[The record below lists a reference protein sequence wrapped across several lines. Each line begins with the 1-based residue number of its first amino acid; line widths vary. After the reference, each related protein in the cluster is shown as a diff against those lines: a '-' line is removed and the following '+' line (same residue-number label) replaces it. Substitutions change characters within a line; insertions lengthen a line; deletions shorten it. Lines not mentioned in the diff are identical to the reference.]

1 MNQEIVDQQWLPPS
15 PHREE
20 VLRVI
25 RIGRAHVEE
34 RGHNV
39 PPLLVYED
47 GGTMELP
54 RVRFAEGKFVAS
66 EGSEPAKAT
75 TRYLDVCGTV
85 AELKRLVEEEPE
97 AVLAH
102 PDRLMQLTE
111 DAHYMISRMERR
123 LQTYRAFSERVEEL
137 CEGLK
142 AIRGPDPNSAYER
155 IGQIHKLLEDDSAGA
170 IREKEALFEF
180 AEGLRGIAGRLE
192 KMLYAYRD
200 VAIELGALYG
210 AVKGARNWTK
220 S

>member
-1 MNQEIVDQQWLPPS
+1 MNQEIVDQRWLPPS

-66 EGSEPAKAT
+66 EGSEPARAT

-137 CEGLK
+137 CEGLG
-142 AIRGPDPNSAYER
+142 ASRGDAVLERLGDRSAVLVVAQRHADKGTRE
-155 IGQIHKLLEDDSAGA
+155 GVHVQLEV
-170 IREKEALFEF
+170 
-180 AEGLRGIAGRLE
+180 EGEVLPVDGDGDRT
-192 KMLYAYRD
+192 
-200 VAIELGALYG
+200 
-210 AVKGARNWTK
+210 AVG
-220 S
+220 

>member
-1 MNQEIVDQQWLPPS
+1 
-15 PHREE
+15 
-20 VLRVI
+20 
-25 RIGRAHVEE
+25 
-34 RGHNV
+34 
-39 PPLLVYED
+39 
-47 GGTMELP
+47 
-54 RVRFAEGKFVAS
+54 
-66 EGSEPAKAT
+66 
-75 TRYLDVCGTV
+75 V